1 MMKNRITLL
10 MLCCC
15 FLLQTHA
22 WQPDPTRHHR
32 LLITHIWIADG
43 SGGKA
48 YTGSVRIRGNKITE
62 VGNLKPQKDEEV
74 IDGGGLLLAPGFI
87 DTHSHHLG
95 HMAEYP
101 DCPATSNQGIT
112 TIVVGQD
119 GNSHPPD
126 TIRAMLKRK
135 PAAVNVA
142 TYTGQTTLREN
153 VMGENDLLR
162 KATAAEVDA
171 MKKILRREMERGSL
185 GLSTGLEY
193 EEAFY
198 SSEDEVLQLASVA
211 AKAGGRYISHI
222 RSEDVTLDEAI
233 GEIIH
238 IGRVNHMPV
247 QISHIKVSM
256 KSKWGR
262 SADIL
267 RRLDSARRAGIDITA
282 DVYPYNFWN
291 STLRVLFPGRNYED
305 PEAAEFAVN
314 ELFDAG
320 SSVLVLYAPEPS
332 YAGKTIGEIAALR
345 KEKSSLSLIWLVAQA
360 SAFQKN
366 NPGYPHGIEAIAARS
381 MEDRDV
387 ANFIAWPHANI
398 CSDGNAGGHPR
409 GYGAF
414 TRVLAKYVREEKRL
428 TLEAAIHKMTA
439 LSAAHVGIARRGR
452 IAPGYYADLV
462 LLNPLTVKDHAGLGN
477 SHALSSGIERVWIN
491 GQLTYHNQQ
500 ATGKRPG
507 VFIGRN
513 EK

>member
-1 MMKNRITLL
+1 MHKGIPVILYCCALL
-10 MLCCC
+10 I
-15 FLLQTHA
+15 QTSA
-22 WQPDPTRHHR
+22 QQPAPSRQR
-32 LLITHIWIADG
+32 GLLITHVLIADG
-43 SGGKA
+43 SGRKA
-48 YTGSVRIRGNKITE
+48 YPGSVRIRENKITE
-62 VGNLKPQKDEEV
+62 IGTLSPRNDEAI
-74 IDGGGLLLAPGFI
+74 IDGGGLVLAPGFI

-95 HMAEYP
+95 HMNEYP
-101 DCPATSNQGIT
+101 DCPATNNQGIT

-119 GNSHPPD
+119 GNSYPPD
-126 TIRAMLKRK
+126 SIRAMLKRK

-171 MKKILRREMERGSL
+171 MKKILGQEMKRGSL

-193 EEAFY
+193 ESAFY
-198 SSEDEVLQLASVA
+198 SSEDEVLQLASVVA
-211 AKAGGRYISHI
+211 RTGGRYISHI

-233 GEIIH
+233 GEIIN
-238 IGRVNHMPV
+238 IGRVNRMPV

-267 RRLDSARRAGIDITA
+267 QRLDSARRAGIDITA

-314 ELFDAG
+314 ELFDPG
-320 SSVLVLYAPEPS
+320 SSVLVQYAPEPL
-332 YAGKTIGEIAALR
+332 YAGKTMGEIAALR
-345 KEKSSLSLIWLVAQA
+345 KEKPSISLIWLIAQA
-360 SAFQKN
+360 AAFRKN
-366 NPGYPHGIEAIAARS
+366 HPDHPDGIEAIAARS
-381 MEDRDV
+381 MEDGDV
-387 ANFIAWPHANI
+387 TNFISWPHANI

-414 TRVLAKYVREEKRL
+414 TRVLAKYVREEQRL
-428 TLEAAIHKMTA
+428 PLETAIHKMTA
-439 LSAAHVGIARRGR
+439 LGAAHVGIAKRGL

-462 LLNPLTVKDHAGLGN
+462 LLDPLTVKDHAGLGN

-491 GQLTYHNQQ
+491 GQLTYHNQK
-500 ATGKRPG
+500 ATGNRPG
-507 VFIGRN
+507 VFIARK